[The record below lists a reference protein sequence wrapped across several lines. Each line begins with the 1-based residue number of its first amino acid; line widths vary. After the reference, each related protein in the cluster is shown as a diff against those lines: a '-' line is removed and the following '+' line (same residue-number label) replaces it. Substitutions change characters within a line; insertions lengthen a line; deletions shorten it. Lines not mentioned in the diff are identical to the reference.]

1 MLMAMVLLLSTKG
14 AMTALSLSAAWLTC
28 RRRLPSS
35 EFSDSRDSAISSRL
49 DNLAVQ
55 RRVRM
60 SSLFL
65 DRGRQSRPNGD
76 QPPTPLPAGEC
87 VPPLFGSGRDTP
99 AGEGVGGPNSDE
111 KKGGG
116 GKGVKGPNS
125 DDGKDTW
132 DSRYICTL
140 CRGVSPS
147 SDPSFKGTVQRDG
160 SGRN

>member
-55 RRVRM
+55 RRIRM

-65 DRGRQSRPNGD
+65 DQGAQSAQSARLFLQSSELG
-76 QPPTPLPAGEC
+76 PPPPHPQASVSPLFASGGAHLLAGEE
-87 VPPLFGSGRDTP
+87 VEWSQFR
-99 AGEGVGGPNSDE
+99 
-111 KKGGG
+111 
-116 GKGVKGPNS
+116 
-125 DDGKDTW
+125 
-132 DSRYICTL
+132 
-140 CRGVSPS
+140 
-147 SDPSFKGTVQRDG
+147 
-160 SGRN
+160 